1 MRAKLIGVI
10 SVAVVAVAFAITCM
24 LVVQHAVGQVE
35 KLSMEAQDLVE
46 QGKKEDAIAK
56 MTQLASE
63 WKRHQQ
69 FLELLISHD
78 EMHTVVERYTE
89 AEVNLRRDHM
99 DDYFKSMALL
109 EEMLDHIRDQEK
121 VRWGNVL

>member
-10 SVAVVAVAFAITCM
+10 LVAVVAVSFSLTC
-24 LVVQHAVGQVE
+24 LFVVQHAADQVE

-46 QGKKEDAIAK
+46 QGKMEDGIAK

-63 WKRHQQ
+63 WMRHQP
-69 FLELLISHD
+69 FLEMLISHD
-78 EMHTVVERYTE
+78 EMHAVVERYTE
-89 AEVNLRRDHM
+89 AVINLRRDHL

-109 EEMLDHIRDQEK
+109 EEMLDHIRDQER

>member
-1 MRAKLIGVI
+1 MRSKLIGII
-10 SVAVVAVAFAITCM
+10 SVAVVAVSFAIACL

-46 QGKKEDAIAK
+46 QGKTEDAIAK

-69 FLELLISHD
+69 FLELLVSHD

-89 AEVNLRRDHM
+89 AEVNLKRDHL

-109 EEMLDHIRDQEK
+109 QEMLDHIRDQER